1 MAVVSTIIEPKPKH
15 TPFTGGSDADRLAQG
30 AARGV
35 TTYFDSTASNWPAT
49 GAGDNRALAFNI
61 DLDRDYAYVMSDCS
75 ASVFRAGDFVSVD
88 AVAMVEIR
96 IPVPG
101 GYEYIY
107 SQLVSEP
114 SRQEVHYT
122 PIGDMPAR
130 EYNSQWPLTA
140 VDQGVMTFQ
149 SKDIPNYMLYP
160 FDNSNNT
167 VDVNV
172 VFSEAALN
180 QPAYTVRF
188 AARFLQYDIT
198 QAYDWRV
205 QSPTLTR

>member
-1 MAVVSTIIEPKPKH
+1 MALVSTIIEPKPKH

-49 GAGDNRALAFNI
+49 GAGDNRSLSFNI
-61 DLDRDYAYVMSDCS
+61 DLDRDFAYVMTDCS
-75 ASVFRAGDFVSVD
+75 AAVFRSGDFVSVD
-88 AVAMVEIR
+88 AVAMMEFR

-107 SQLVSEP
+107 SNLVNEP
-114 SRQEVHYT
+114 ARQENSNT
-122 PIGDMPAR
+122 IAIGTMPAR
-130 EYNSQWPLTA
+130 EFNTQWPLP
-140 VDQGVMTFQ
+140 VDQGVMTFE

-160 FDNSNNT
+160 FDNSTNT

-172 VFSEAALN
+172 IFSEAVVN